1 MLQIPD
7 IDFMGDIVAGKRGA
21 QVLVVERPDQVIQL
35 YERKNLQEKLRST
48 YDTLKIV
55 LENKYW
61 CRSFIFE
68 NY

>member
-1 MLQIPD
+1 
-7 IDFMGDIVAGKRGA
+7 MGDIVAGKRGA

-35 YERKNLQEKLRST
+35 YERKNLQEKLRAT